1 MLASWLDVCKSE
13 LDTACILLYDSEMER
28 LEWQVLMREA
38 RTAAGLSRAGLA
50 RLSGVGAAT
59 IKAYE
64 LGLRK
69 PSQLLLT
76 TLLAGLEAD
85 RYVRNRVLEGAGY
98 KPDGLDVWRRNPE
111 FALSFAEAL
120 AEIEKC
126 RWPAMLT
133 DERMKVLA
141 SNAAYER
148 LWGREGRSGQGTE
161 GGGSFLSW
169 MSYPP
174 FADRLSN
181 WDEVMGFLISEMK
194 GNVRFPEKAEE
205 GTDSYVTAALER
217 FFSGDPGYIA
227 RDLALWERTPAALA
241 KARFSY
247 RIAFDHLTFG
257 PLSFRCLGMGVN
269 ELDGLILNDWIPED
283 SETWAR
289 LEQGGVVRLSP

>member
-1 MLASWLDVCKSE
+1 
-13 LDTACILLYDSEMER
+13 MER

-38 RTAAGLSRAGLA
+38 RTATGLSRAGLA

-69 PSQLLLT
+69 PLQLLLT

-85 RYVRNRVLEGAGY
+85 RYVRNRVLEGAGF

-148 LWGREGRSGQGTE
+148 LWGREERSGQGTE

-174 FADRLSN
+174 FADRLTN
-181 WDEVMGFLISEMK
+181 WDE
-194 GNVRFPEKAEE
+194 
-205 GTDSYVTAALER
+205 
-217 FFSGDPGYIA
+217 
-227 RDLALWERTPAALA
+227 
-241 KARFSY
+241 
-247 RIAFDHLTFG
+247 
-257 PLSFRCLGMGVN
+257 
-269 ELDGLILNDWIPED
+269 
-283 SETWAR
+283 
-289 LEQGGVVRLSP
+289 